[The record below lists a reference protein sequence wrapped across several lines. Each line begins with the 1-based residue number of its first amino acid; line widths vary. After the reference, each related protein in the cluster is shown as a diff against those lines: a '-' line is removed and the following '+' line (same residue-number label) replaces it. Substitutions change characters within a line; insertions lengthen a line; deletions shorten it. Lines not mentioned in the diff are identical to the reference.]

1 MGVYTQD
8 LVAGNSDRDVV
19 NLFYAFLQGIEIL
32 PEYFDGEKINH
43 KLQKSLHAIAGFE
56 YDISNRM
63 HMNVEAY
70 IKDNVQL
77 ININRNQLYDDDS
90 ENQDKPEYLR
100 KPFIIESGKA
110 YGADMTLKYEY
121 KRLYLYFVYALGF
134 VNRFDGVIDY
144 NPHFDRRH
152 NVNFVATY
160 TFGKDLNWEFGTR
173 WNLGSGFP
181 FTQTQGF
188 YERLPFYDGINT
200 DYTTANGELG
210 IVYAGLNEGRLPY
223 YHRLDVNVKRTF
235 QLGNYASLQASF
247 SITNAYDR
255 RNIFYFSRVTNE
267 EVYQLPF
274 MPSIGVKLSF

>member
-1 MGVYTQD
+1 M
-8 LVAGNSDRDVV
+8 
-19 NLFYAFLQGIEIL
+19 
-32 PEYFDGEKINH
+32 
-43 KLQKSLHAIAGFE
+43 
-56 YDISNRM
+56 
-63 HMNVEAY
+63 
-70 IKDNVQL
+70 QL